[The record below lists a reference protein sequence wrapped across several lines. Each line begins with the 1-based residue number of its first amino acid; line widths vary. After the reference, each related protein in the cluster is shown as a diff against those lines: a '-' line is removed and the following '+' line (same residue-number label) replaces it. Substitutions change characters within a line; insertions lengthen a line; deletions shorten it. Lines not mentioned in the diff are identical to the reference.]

1 MLDKTFLHFIIIGSI
16 NTLIGYAIILFLFH
30 TLGLHYSYA
39 YVLSYII
46 GMIISFF
53 LFRKF
58 VFFSKK
64 SKLKEF
70 IKFLIAFCIAYSI
83 SYTGLY
89 VAMENQLLSANYS
102 FILSMLIYSILF
114 YLLNKYITFK

>member
-1 MLDKTFLHFIIIGSI
+1 MQNKTFIRFIIVGTI
-16 NTLIGYAIILFLFH
+16 NTLIGYAVILFLFH
-30 TLGLHYSYA
+30 TVGLHYSYA
-39 YVLSYII
+39 YFLSYII

-53 LFRKF
+53 LHRRF

-70 IKFLIAFCIAYSI
+70 IKFLIAFCI
-83 SYTGLY
+83 SYGVSYMGLY
-89 VAMENQLLSANYS
+89 AVMENQLLSPNYS

-114 YLLNKYITFK
+114 YLLNKYMTFK